1 MLGFVLLK
9 MRRSV
14 SMPGNRDEA
23 DRQRIDRLRRE
34 LEAASPQSG
43 EGDWDAAA
51 ELAEV
56 EKLAEMG
63 IVLKPR
69 DESSSSR
76 KGKGKAAPSGHV
88 IFVDGREECESTT
101 FTRDTT
107 LTYSRAM
114 GRRRRSTINE
124 WSASRR
130 DSRPRMGRPKTLQFK
145 TKETPP
151 HPRRI

>member
-1 MLGFVLLK
+1 M
-9 MRRSV
+9 SE
-14 SMPGNRDEA
+14 SRDEA
-23 DRQRIDRLRRE
+23 DEQRIDRLRRE
-34 LEAASPQSG
+34 LEAASTQSG

-69 DESSSSR
+69 NESSSR

-88 IFVDGREECESTT
+88 IFVDGREECESSTLM
-101 FTRDTT
+101 RDMI

-114 GRRRRSTINE
+114 GR
-124 WSASRR
+124 
-130 DSRPRMGRPKTLQFK
+130 
-145 TKETPP
+145 
-151 HPRRI
+151 

>member
-1 MLGFVLLK
+1 LPK

-14 SMPGNRDEA
+14 STPVSRDQT

-88 IFVDGREECESTT
+88 IFVDGREECELPLSEG
-101 FTRDTT
+101 DQS
-107 LTYSRAM
+107 LTYSRTM
-114 GRRRRSTINE
+114 GGCRCYTNNE
-124 WSASRR
+124 WLPSRR
-130 DSRPRMGRPKTLQFK
+130 DSRPRMGRPKTFRIQ

-151 HPRRI
+151 HPR

>member
-1 MLGFVLLK
+1 MLDMLGSVLPK
-9 MRRSV
+9 MKRSV
-14 SMPGNRDEA
+14 SMPVRRDEA

-34 LEAASPQSG
+34 LEVASPPGSG

-69 DESSSSR
+69 DESSNSR

-88 IFVDGREECESTT
+88 IFVDGREECEFPTPS
-101 FTRDTT
+101 
-107 LTYSRAM
+107 
-114 GRRRRSTINE
+114 GRSITDVQSSNGK
-124 WSASRR
+124 
-130 DSRPRMGRPKTLQFK
+130 M
-145 TKETPP
+145 
-151 HPRRI
+151 